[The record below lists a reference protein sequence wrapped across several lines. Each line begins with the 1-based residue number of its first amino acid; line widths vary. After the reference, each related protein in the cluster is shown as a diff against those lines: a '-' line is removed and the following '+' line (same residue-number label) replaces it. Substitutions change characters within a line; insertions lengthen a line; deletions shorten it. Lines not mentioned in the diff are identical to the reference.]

1 MKKES
6 AYKKIK
12 QAKCDVCGQPV
23 WLDQYGNGD
32 ECPVCGWRQSEE
44 SADHPD
50 GAGIMNIL
58 SLNSAKELYRQGKRL
73 VANFD
78 DFIEAYKRYGEL
90 EFTYNKVVYGVCKH
104 KGFIMLFESY
114 RSTDAI
120 GNYKDIE
127 DFCNNAS
134 INGVLLKD
142 LWSNVEDTDF
152 LQ

>member
-12 QAKCDVCGQPV
+12 QANCDVCGNSV

-44 SADHPD
+44 SAAHPD
-50 GAGIMNIL
+50 GAGIMNIP
-58 SLNSAKELYRQGKRL
+58 SLNSARELYRQGKRL

-90 EFTYNKVVYGVCKH
+90 EFTYKGVVYGVYAPR
-104 KGFIMLFESY
+104 GTIILFESY
-114 RSTDAI
+114 RSSNDI
-120 GNYKDIE
+120 GHYKNIE
-127 DFCNNAS
+127 DFRNNAS

-142 LWSNVEDTDF
+142 LWSDVENTDF